1 MVNAFLGCSENVV
14 GGKIY
19 VVTLVRISFEFCSL
33 EQLSLTYSVDRFWA
47 DCSHVRFSAPN
58 LVCLSQTPFQSS
70 GLDTSR
76 TTRHHGLVDR
86 VYRDRNR
93 LGSPHRRP
101 LSVDKHGRQISFGS
115 RAGSEP
121 PPFQQHHSFPFSQFP
136 LSSLLTSQW
145 CAFPSRFM
153 SSAASELSAAL

>member
-1 MVNAFLGCSENVV
+1 M
-14 GGKIY
+14 
-19 VVTLVRISFEFCSL
+19 VTLVLLSFSFEFRSL
-33 EQLSLTYSVDRFWA
+33 EQLSLTYSVDRFCA
-47 DCSHVRFSAPN
+47 DCLRPWFSAPN

-115 RAGSEP
+115 RAGSEHL
-121 PPFQQHHSFPFSQFP
+121 PFQEHHSFHFLQFP
-136 LSSLLTSQW
+136 LSSLLTSPW
-145 CAFPSRFM
+145 SGFPSWFM